1 MPEDRDEGRC
11 FGQHR
16 RDAFGADHSHHTRPT
31 PHQPHQG
38 QSQRHEDPVHQQSA
52 ARQPPG
58 GAGLLF
64 VDGVAKAATGFVLHE
79 VIVAISYNGAMQTLV
94 MPPGPAAGFDLGG
107 SDESLARLVRY
118 FSEFGDIYRVFAPA
132 RGVYNY
138 VINHPDDIK
147 RVLLSN
153 HRNYTKGEGMDRVKI
168 LLGNGIMTSE
178 GDFWRRQR
186 RMMQPSFHRR
196 VIDQFSDL
204 IGEVNAGFAARWAQ
218 QAARGEAINVSDDA
232 SELTLQI
239 VLRSIF
245 GTDLDRLESQLG
257 ANPFDVVAKEQNRD
271 LKFAFRFRSLT
282 KLVAELIGRRRR
294 EPEQHFDFL
303 SMLMASR
310 DRDTDEGMSEKELI
324 DEVLTLIV
332 AGHETTA
339 AALTWTWYLISQH
352 PDAQARLQAEADRMP
367 GDGTLGLDAAESLAF
382 THQVLQEALRL
393 YPPGWLITRRT
404 IEADE
409 LGGYPIAPRTDVF
422 ISPYMLHRHPAFWS
436 EPEEFRPERF
446 AGADA
451 AERHRFSYIPFAV
464 GPRHCIGE
472 NIAMFEMLVHVQAMS
487 RRFHLTRAG
496 SEPIEL
502 EAQINL
508 RPRSNLM
515 MRVKAR

>member
-1 MPEDRDEGRC
+1 M
-11 FGQHR
+11 
-16 RDAFGADHSHHTRPT
+16 HTI
-31 PHQPHQG
+31 
-38 QSQRHEDPVHQQSA
+38 A
-52 ARQPPG
+52 
-58 GAGLLF
+58 L
-64 VDGVAKAATGFVLHE
+64 
-79 VIVAISYNGAMQTLV
+79 
-94 MPPGPAAGFDLGG
+94 PPGPADGFDLGG
-107 SDESLARLVRY
+107 SDESLARLREYFARY
-118 FSEFGDIYRVFAPA
+118 GDTYRVFAPA

-138 VINHPDDIK
+138 VINHPEDIK

-186 RMMQPSFHRR
+186 RMMQPAFHRR
-196 VIDQFSDL
+196 VIDRFSTL
-204 IGEVNAGFAARWAQ
+204 IREVNERCAARWAD
-218 QAARGEAINVSDDA
+218 QAARSEPINLTDEV
-232 SELTLQI
+232 SELTLDI

-245 GTDLDRLESQLG
+245 GDDLARLEQQMG
-257 ANPFDVVAKEQNRD
+257 VNPFEVVAKEQNRD

-282 KLVAELIGRRRR
+282 KLVAEVINRRRR
-294 EPEQHFDFL
+294 EPEEHFDFL
-303 SMLMASR
+303 SMLMATR
-310 DRDTDEGMSEKELI
+310 DRETGQPMSDKELI

-352 PDAQARLQAEADRMP
+352 PEVRSRLEQEADRTP
-367 GDGTLGLDAAESLAF
+367 GDRTLGLDDAEALAY

-404 IEADE
+404 LEADE
-409 LGGYPIAPRTDVF
+409 LGGFAIAPRTDVF

-436 EPEEFRPERF
+436 DPEDFKPERF
-446 AGADA
+446 TGSDA
-451 AERHRFSYIPFAV
+451 AERHKFSYIPFAV

-472 NIAMFEMLVHVQAMS
+472 NIAMFEMLVHVSAMS
-487 RRFHLTRAG
+487 RRFRLTRAG
-496 SEPIEL
+496 EEPIEL

-515 MRVKAR
+515 MTVTTR

>member
-1 MPEDRDEGRC
+1 M
-11 FGQHR
+11 
-16 RDAFGADHSHHTRPT
+16 T
-31 PHQPHQG
+31 
-38 QSQRHEDPVHQQSA
+38 
-52 ARQPPG
+52 
-58 GAGLLF
+58 
-64 VDGVAKAATGFVLHE
+64 
-79 VIVAISYNGAMQTLV
+79 MQTLAL
-94 MPPGPAAGFDLGG
+94 PPGPAEGFDLGG
-107 SDESLARLVRY
+107 NDESLARLGRY
-118 FSEFGDIYRVFAPA
+118 FKEFGDIYRVFAPA

-196 VIDQFSDL
+196 VIDQFSTL
-204 IGEVNAGFAARWAQ
+204 IHEVNDKFAARWAEK
-218 QAARGEAINVSDDA
+218 AARAEPMNLSDDA
-232 SELTLQI
+232 SELTLEI

-245 GTDLDRLESQLG
+245 GSDLALLETQFG
-257 ANPFDVVAKEQNRD
+257 ANPFEVVAKEQNRD

-282 KLVAELIGRRRR
+282 KLVAQLIERRRR
-294 EPEQHFDFL
+294 LPEEHFDFL
-303 SMLMASR
+303 SMLMATR
-310 DRDTDEGMSEKELI
+310 DRDTDAAMSDKELI

-352 PDAQARLQAEADRMP
+352 PDTAERLQAEADRSSS
-367 GDGTLGLDAAESLAF
+367 DQALGLDAAEALQF

-404 IEADE
+404 LEADE
-409 LGGYPIAPRTDVF
+409 LGGYPIAARTDVF

-451 AERHRFSYIPFAV
+451 EERHRFAYIPFAV

-472 NIAMFEMLVHVQAMS
+472 NIAMFEMLVHVSAMS
-487 RRFHLTRAG
+487 RRFRLTRAG
-496 SEPIEL
+496 DEPIEL

-508 RPRSNLM
+508 RPRSSLM
-515 MRVKAR
+515 MRVEAR

>member
-1 MPEDRDEGRC
+1 
-11 FGQHR
+11 
-16 RDAFGADHSHHTRPT
+16 
-31 PHQPHQG
+31 
-38 QSQRHEDPVHQQSA
+38 
-52 ARQPPG
+52 
-58 GAGLLF
+58 
-64 VDGVAKAATGFVLHE
+64 
-79 VIVAISYNGAMQTLV
+79 MQTLAL
-94 MPPGPAAGFDLGG
+94 PPGPTEGFDLGG
-107 SDESLARLVRY
+107 SDESLARLRRY
-118 FSEFGDIYRVFAPA
+118 FAQYGDLYRVFAPS

-196 VIDQFSDL
+196 VIDQFSLL
-204 IGEVNAGFAARWAQ
+204 IGEVNDKFAARWADK
-218 QAARGEAINVSDDA
+218 AARGEAINISDDT
-232 SELTLQI
+232 SELTLEI

-245 GTDLDRLESQLG
+245 GTDLARLETQLG
-257 ANPFDVVAKEQNRD
+257 ANPFEVVAKEQNRD

-282 KLVAELIGRRRR
+282 KLVAELINRRRQTV
-294 EPEQHFDFL
+294 EEHFDFL
-303 SMLMASR
+303 SMLMATR
-310 DRDTDEGMSEKELI
+310 DRESGAAMGDKELI

-339 AALTWTWYLISQH
+339 AALTWAWYLISQH
-352 PDAQARLQAEADRMP
+352 PDTAERLQAEADRNA
-367 GDGTLGLDAAESLAF
+367 DGPTLRLDAAEGLQF

-404 IEADE
+404 IEPDE

-422 ISPYMLHRHPAFWS
+422 ISPYMLHRHPAYWS

-451 AERHRFSYIPFAV
+451 EERHRFSYIPFAV

-472 NIAMFEMLVHVQAMS
+472 NIAMFEMLVHVHAMS
-487 RRFHLTRAG
+487 RRFRLTRAN

-515 MRVKAR
+515 MMVEAR

>member
-1 MPEDRDEGRC
+1 
-11 FGQHR
+11 
-16 RDAFGADHSHHTRPT
+16 
-31 PHQPHQG
+31 
-38 QSQRHEDPVHQQSA
+38 
-52 ARQPPG
+52 
-58 GAGLLF
+58 
-64 VDGVAKAATGFVLHE
+64 
-79 VIVAISYNGAMQTLV
+79 MQTLSL
-94 MPPGPAAGFDLGG
+94 PPGPAEGFDLGG
-107 SDESLARLVRY
+107 SEEALSRLKRY
-118 FSEFGDIYRVFAPA
+118 FVEFGDLYRVFAPG

-196 VIDQFSDL
+196 VIDQFSVL
-204 IGEVNAGFAARWAQ
+204 IREVNDKFAARWAAH
-218 QAARGEAINVSDDA
+218 AARGEPINLSEDA
-232 SELTLQI
+232 SELTLEI

-245 GTDLDRLESQLG
+245 GSDLARLETQFG
-257 ANPFDVVAKEQNRD
+257 ANPFEVVAKEQNRD

-282 KLVAELIGRRRR
+282 KLVAGLIERRRR
-294 EPEQHFDFL
+294 EPGGHFDFL
-303 SMLMASR
+303 SMLMATR
-310 DRDTDEGMSEKELI
+310 DRDTDAPMSDKELI

-352 PDAQARLQAEADRMP
+352 PEAQAQLQAESDALNADQ
-367 GDGTLGLDAAESLAF
+367 GLSLDAAESLSFA
-382 THQVLQEALRL
+382 HQVLQEALRL

-404 IEADE
+404 LEADE
-409 LGGYPIAPRTDVF
+409 LGGYAIPPRTDVF

-446 AGADA
+446 AGVDA
-451 AERHRFSYIPFAV
+451 AERHKFSYIPFAV

-472 NIAMFEMLVHVQAMS
+472 NIAMFEMLVHVSAMS
-487 RRFHLTRAG
+487 RRFHLARACND
-496 SEPIEL
+496 PIEL

-508 RPRSNLM
+508 RPRSSLM
-515 MRVKAR
+515 MTVQIR

>member
-1 MPEDRDEGRC
+1 
-11 FGQHR
+11 
-16 RDAFGADHSHHTRPT
+16 
-31 PHQPHQG
+31 
-38 QSQRHEDPVHQQSA
+38 
-52 ARQPPG
+52 
-58 GAGLLF
+58 
-64 VDGVAKAATGFVLHE
+64 
-79 VIVAISYNGAMQTLV
+79 MQTLAL
-94 MPPGPAAGFDLGG
+94 PPGPTEGFDLGG
-107 SDESLARLVRY
+107 SDESLARLRRY
-118 FSEFGDIYRVFAPA
+118 FAQYGDLYRVFAPS

-196 VIDQFSDL
+196 VIDQFSLL
-204 IGEVNAGFAARWAQ
+204 IREVNDKFAARWAGK
-218 QAARGEAINVSDDA
+218 AARGEPINISDDT
-232 SELTLQI
+232 SELTLEI

-245 GTDLDRLESQLG
+245 GSDLARLETQMG
-257 ANPFDVVAKEQNRD
+257 ANPFEVVAKEQNRD

-282 KLVAELIGRRRR
+282 KLVAELINRRRQM
-294 EPEQHFDFL
+294 PEEHFDFL
-303 SMLMASR
+303 SMLMATR
-310 DRDTDEGMSEKELI
+310 DRESGAAMSDKELI

-352 PDAQARLQAEADRMP
+352 RDTAERLQAEADGM
-367 GDGTLGLDAAESLAF
+367 GADQTLGLDAAEGLQF

-409 LGGYPIAPRTDVF
+409 LGGFPIAPRTDVF
-422 ISPYMLHRHPAFWS
+422 ISPYMLHRHPAYWS

-451 AERHRFSYIPFAV
+451 EERHRFSYIPFAV

-472 NIAMFEMLVHVQAMS
+472 NIAMFEMLVHVHAMS
-487 RRFHLTRAG
+487 RRFRLTRA
-496 SEPIEL
+496 SNEPIEL

-515 MRVKAR
+515 MMVEAR

>member
-1 MPEDRDEGRC
+1 M
-11 FGQHR
+11 
-16 RDAFGADHSHHTRPT
+16 AMHSI
-31 PHQPHQG
+31 
-38 QSQRHEDPVHQQSA
+38 A
-52 ARQPPG
+52 
-58 GAGLLF
+58 L
-64 VDGVAKAATGFVLHE
+64 
-79 VIVAISYNGAMQTLV
+79 
-94 MPPGPAAGFDLGG
+94 PPGPAEGFDLGG
-107 SDESLARLVRY
+107 SDESLARLRRY
-118 FSEFGDIYRVFAPA
+118 FAQYGDCYRVFAPG

-196 VIDQFSDL
+196 VIDQFSTL
-204 IGEVNAGFAARWAQ
+204 IREVNDKFAARWAEK
-218 QAARGEAINVSDDA
+218 AARREAISVSDDA
-232 SELTLQI
+232 SELTLEI

-245 GTDLDRLESQLG
+245 GSDLARLEKQFG
-257 ANPFDVVAKEQNRD
+257 ANPFEVVAKEQNRD

-282 KLVAELIGRRRR
+282 KLVAGLIERRRR
-294 EPEQHFDFL
+294 EPEEHFDFL

-310 DRDTDEGMSEKELI
+310 DRDSDAGMSDKELI

-339 AALTWTWYLISQH
+339 AALTWTWYLIGQH
-352 PDAQARLQAEADRMP
+352 PHTAERLQAEADRTSP
-367 GDGTLGLDAAESLAF
+367 DQTLGLDAAESLQF

-404 IEADE
+404 LEADE
-409 LGGYPIAPRTDVF
+409 LGGFAIPARTDVF

-451 AERHRFSYIPFAV
+451 EERHRFSYIPFAV

-472 NIAMFEMLVHVQAMS
+472 NIAMFEMLVHVHAMS
-487 RRFHLTRAG
+487 RRFRLTRAG
-496 SEPIEL
+496 NEPIEL

-508 RPRSNLM
+508 RPRSSLM
-515 MRVKAR
+515 MRVEAR

>member
-1 MPEDRDEGRC
+1 
-11 FGQHR
+11 
-16 RDAFGADHSHHTRPT
+16 
-31 PHQPHQG
+31 
-38 QSQRHEDPVHQQSA
+38 
-52 ARQPPG
+52 
-58 GAGLLF
+58 
-64 VDGVAKAATGFVLHE
+64 
-79 VIVAISYNGAMQTLV
+79 MQTLSL
-94 MPPGPAAGFDLGG
+94 PPGPAEGFDLGG
-107 SDESLARLVRY
+107 SDESLARLRSY
-118 FSEFGDIYRVFAPA
+118 FAEFGDTYRVFAPA

-196 VIDQFSDL
+196 VIDQFTAL
-204 IGEVNAGFAARWAQ
+204 IGDVNDRFAKRWEEHAARNQ
-218 QAARGEAINVSDDA
+218 PVNLSDDA
-232 SELTLQI
+232 SELTLEI
-239 VLRSIF
+239 VLHSIF
-245 GTDLDRLESQLG
+245 GTDLARLEAQLG
-257 ANPFDVVAKEQNRD
+257 ANPFEVVAKEQNRD

-303 SMLMASR
+303 AMLMASR
-310 DRDTDEGMSEKELI
+310 DRDTGEGMSDKELI

-352 PDAQARLQAEADRMP
+352 PDAQAELQAEADRT
-367 GDGTLGLDAAESLAF
+367 GADRALSLDAAESLAF

-404 IEADE
+404 IEPDE
-409 LGGYPIAPRTDVF
+409 LGGFPIAARTDVF

-446 AGADA
+446 AGADS

-472 NIAMFEMLVHVQAMS
+472 NMAMFEMLVHVNAMA
-487 RRFHLTRAG
+487 RRFRLTRADD
-496 SEPIEL
+496 EPIEL

-515 MRVKAR
+515 MRVEAR